1 MTSNQTHWGKLYGS
15 LCLHP
20 KWLATPAEGRALW
33 TSALSYCMVIGSDGD
48 IPEAVLPMLNAPGA
62 DVATSVE
69 HLLNSGLWVRTS
81 NGYAFHDWSEH
92 QQTVEERKSVRAK
105 RSEAGKAS
113 AEKRRQSRSEPNGNT
128 SSTSDAT
135 SVEHVL
141 SKRPTEKR
149 REEKSREETT
159 PAPADADALLVSED
173 LGGDPFDDW
182 WKLYPHKKSK
192 QDARD
197 AYAKALKKHKPI
209 HLTKMLEAYLQ
220 GRKREEQAGKF
231 VANWPNASTWLN
243 QERWTDYTEA
253 PMPTTV
259 RYDPW
264 SKEAYSA

>member
-69 HLLNSGLWVRTS
+69 HLLNSGLWVRTEK
-81 NGYAFHDWSEH
+81 GYAFHDWSEH

-113 AEKRRQSRSEPNGNT
+113 AEARRRAKSEPGENA

-135 SVEHVL
+135 SIEHVL

-149 REEKSREETT
+149 REEKRREEE
-159 PAPADADALLVSED
+159 PSLPGVADAPEDGFDRFWKVYPKKVSKQAARRKWDALVKTVHPDEIVA
-173 LGGDPFDDW
+173 GAEKYAAWIKAEG
-182 WKLYPHKKSK
+182 KSK
-192 QDARD
+192 Q
-197 AYAKALKKHKPI
+197 Y
-209 HLTKMLEAYLQ
+209 TKDP
-220 GRKREEQAGKF
+220 AG
-231 VANWPNASTWLN
+231 WLN
-243 QERWTDYTEA
+243 AGRWEDEIEV
-253 PMPTTV
+253 TTV
-259 RYDPW
+259 SVKFDPW
-264 SKEAYSA
+264 NPEAYSA